1 MSLPANMNILHIF
14 NEYLPKTEVWAYEL
28 IRHCPEVNHYVIADY
43 YANVED
49 FEQGV
54 HLLNRKK
61 GLLRKKRA
69 QASQYDFPRN
79 LFQPLFVLS
88 DTMSSSDSI
97 GKLIGKHKID
107 IVHIH
112 FGTTAIERWDELK
125 TLQVKIVISFYG
137 WDYAKAIYYNP
148 SYKKT
153 YRDIFEK
160 AHLLITEGSAG
171 RERLIDL
178 GAEDSKI
185 KSLAL
190 GVSSSKEIST
200 KTFKSDSTL
209 RLVQVASFS
218 EKKGQLLTIQAF
230 QKAREKH
237 STPSS
242 IQLTLVGDNRD
253 IYYAQEVKQ
262 CVIDQN
268 LSDSISILD
277 WIDFE
282 KLDSILKGF
291 DVFIHPSQY
300 AADGDCEGGAPVI
313 LLHAQ
318 ANGLPIISTTH
329 CDIPEQVIHSRTGI
343 LTDEGNVE
351 ALTDAI
357 LEFAEMSADQY
368 TTMSQQAIEHITQQ
382 FNIIDTGKRL
392 FAYYSDLND
401 LI

>member
-1 MSLPANMNILHIF
+1 MNILHIF

-43 YANVED
+43 YAHLED

-54 HLLNRKK
+54 RLLNRKK

-69 QASQYDFPRN
+69 QGSQYDFPRN

-88 DTMSSSDSI
+88 DTLSSSDSI
-97 GKLIGKHKID
+97 IKLIEKHKID

-125 TLQVKIVISFYG
+125 TIQVKIVISFYG

-148 SYKKT
+148 SYKTIYK
-153 YRDIFEK
+153 DIFQK
-160 AHLLITEGSAG
+160 ANLLFTEGKAG
-171 RERLIDL
+171 RVRLIDL

-190 GVSSSKEIST
+190 GVSIPKEIST
-200 KTFKSDSTL
+200 KAFKNDGVL
-209 RLVQVASFS
+209 RLVQVASLS

-230 QKAREKH
+230 QKAREQH
-237 STPSS
+237 PFP
-242 IQLTLVGDNRD
+242 IHLTLVGDERD

-262 CVIDQN
+262 FLIDQGLTN
-268 LSDSISILD
+268 AISILD

-282 KLDSILKGF
+282 KLDSFLCGY

-329 CDIPEQVIHSRTGI
+329 CDIPEQVIHNKTGI
-343 LTDEGNVE
+343 LTEEGSVD
-351 ALTDAI
+351 ALTNAI
-357 LEFAEMSADQY
+357 LELAKMTNDQY
-368 TTMSQQAIEHITQQ
+368 SKMSQQAIEHIVQQ
-382 FNIIDTGKRL
+382 FNIKDTGKRL

-401 LI
+401 LQ